1 MQAIDKVSVV
11 QQAVEQLKKY
21 IISNELEVGQKLP
34 TEKELCAQLAIGRGS
49 LREALRIL
57 AATGY
62 ISQQPGRGAFVMRTK
77 KTNQDK
83 DVINWFETHEVQ
95 MKDYLE
101 VRAVFEPLATKLA
114 ISRCTEADYKKL
126 EGIHRRFK
134 AAVEAGDFDH
144 ILLEEGNFHDTIIK
158 LSGNELLINIFK
170 LMQQPMMNFR
180 YRSLSLPNA
189 PQDALKPHTQILQAF
204 DLRDPDY
211 GEACMRNHVT
221 LGIKNLNLSKE
232 NYRGDTASKSDRDTG
247 G

>member
-1 MQAIDKVSVV
+1 MKAIDRVSVV
-11 QQAVEQLKKY
+11 HQAVDQIKTY

-49 LREALRIL
+49 LREALRVL

-62 ISQQPGRGAFVMRTK
+62 VSLQPGRGAFVMRTEAP
-77 KTNQDK
+77 NCDQ
-83 DVINWFETHEVQ
+83 DVINWFETHEVP

-101 VRAVFEPLATKLA
+101 IRTVFEPLATKLA
-114 ISRCTEADYKKL
+114 ITRCTDKDYKKM
-126 EGIHRRFK
+126 EKIHKRFSE
-134 AAVEAGDFDH
+134 AVDSGDFDR
-144 ILLEEGNFHDTIIK
+144 ILLEEGNFHDTIIR

-170 LMQQPMMNFR
+170 LMQQPMMNYR

-189 PQDALKPHTQILQAF
+189 PQDAVKPHAQILQAF

-221 LGIKNLNLSKE
+221 LGIRNLNISKE
-232 NYRGDTASKSDRDTG
+232 NYRKDSASAAKQEQ
-247 G
+247 

>member
-11 QQAVEQLKKY
+11 QQAVDQLKQY

-62 ISQQPGRGAFVMRTK
+62 ITQQPGRGAFVMRTEEVK
-77 KTNQDK
+77 QDK
-83 DVINWFETHEVQ
+83 NVINWFETHEVA

-101 VRAVFEPLATKLA
+101 VRSVFEPLATKLA
-114 ISRCTEADYKKL
+114 ISRCTDADYKKL
-126 EGIHRRFK
+126 EHIHKRFSE
-134 AAVEAGDFDH
+134 AVQANDFDR
-144 ILLEEGNFHDTIIK
+144 ILIEEGNFHDTIIK

-170 LMQQPMMNFR
+170 LMQQPMMSFR

-189 PQDALKPHTQILQAF
+189 PEDALRPHAKILQAF

-211 GEACMRNHVT
+211 GEACMRNHVA
-221 LGIKNLNLSKE
+221 LGIRNLNLSKE
-232 NYRGDTASKSDRDTG
+232 NHRKESV
-247 G
+247 